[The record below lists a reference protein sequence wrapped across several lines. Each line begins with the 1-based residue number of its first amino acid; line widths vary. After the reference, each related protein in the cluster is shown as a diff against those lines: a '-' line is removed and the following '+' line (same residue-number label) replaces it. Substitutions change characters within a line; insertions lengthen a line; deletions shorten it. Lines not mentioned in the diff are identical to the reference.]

1 LKYLGKYLLISILF
15 LLFWPLPQAQ
25 GCTLWAAVGSRV
37 AGGGVLIAKNR
48 DMPPDHYQELRLTR
62 PPGGFRFFGLAA
74 MDGGEASIKAGVNE
88 KGLVIVDAAAS
99 CLPECRR
106 ECRPGVAHLDEKIL
120 AACPDVAA
128 VLRRQLMF
136 CAPAYYLVADR
147 SRAVIL
153 EVGLDGTRAVT
164 SITRGTLTHTNHYL
178 NLVCQDDN
186 LNVSRGSLVRLDRI
200 RDLLARHPGPLTLAN
215 FISESEDRHDGRDN
229 SIWRDGGS
237 PQKIRT
243 LASWIVYLPA
253 AGPPTVYAKLA
264 NPGEAPATR
273 QIQLTASFWEKGR

>member
-1 LKYLGKYLLISILF
+1 LKQLRKYLVIGIVV
-15 LLFWPLPQAQ
+15 LLFRPLPLAR
-25 GCTLWAAVGSRV
+25 GCTLWAAMGSRV

-48 DMPPDHYQELRLTR
+48 DMPPDHRQVLRLTR
-62 PPGGFRFFGLAA
+62 PAEGFRFLGL
-74 MDGGEASIKAGVNE
+74 EAENGAESGVKAGVNE

-99 CLPECRR
+99 CLPESRR

-153 EVGLDGTRAVT
+153 EVGLDGTRVVT
-164 SITRGTLTHTNHYL
+164 SSTRGSLTHTNHYL
-178 NLVCQDDN
+178 NLTLCGDN
-186 LNVSRGSLVRLDRI
+186 VKPSRGSLVRLDRI
-200 RDLLARHPGPLTLAN
+200 RELLGRHPGPLTPAD
-215 FISESEDRHDGRDN
+215 FVSYSQDCHDGRDN
-229 SIWRDGGS
+229 SIWRAGS
-237 PQKIRT
+237 TPWKIRT
-243 LASWIVYLPA
+243 LASWIVHLPA
-253 AGPPTVYAKLA
+253 AGPPTVYVKLA

-273 QIQLTASFWEKGR
+273 TIQLDASFWEKGR